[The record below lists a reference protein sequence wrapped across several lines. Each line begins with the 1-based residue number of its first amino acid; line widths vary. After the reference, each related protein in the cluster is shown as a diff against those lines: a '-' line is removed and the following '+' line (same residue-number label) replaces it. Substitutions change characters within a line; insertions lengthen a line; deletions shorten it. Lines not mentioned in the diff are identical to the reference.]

1 MSSHE
6 HLSAIFDRIANG
18 EETAEDIQTMRSLL
32 RSRDGQNVV
41 QVGNNIVNIADGRD
55 FQIGDRIYQGADAE
69 AIREALRSVL
79 QEKQKAQRPRNEKL
93 LLQAVKEEVVSRL
106 NQSLHNA
113 VCINLAKEEQPE
125 QVKCLWSSDIR
136 IGSQP
141 SKPIPDSQTILEV
154 FDREEIAGKLLVLGK
169 PGAGK
174 TTTMVDLAK
183 ALIGRAEQD
192 ADCVIPVLCN
202 LSGWKEDK
210 QSMRDWLVLE
220 VKSKY
225 GIRKDIVAKW
235 VDDAKLLPML
245 DGLDELESVR
255 QELCVQKINEFLHEY
270 HPQYLVVCSRQE
282 EYEKVVRGQW
292 QQDVQQ
298 GSEEVISRQETRLN
312 LNAAIVLK
320 ELTDEQIQT
329 YLEGINERET
339 WNMLQLNA
347 ELLSLVRTPL
357 FLSVIGFISVHKT
370 LSIQEFQNTILT
382 DTQYQYLFD
391 AYWKAAIERDIV
403 TSEMELQGWSSRA
416 YKNKNTPKKHQTRKW
431 LCYLANQLQRQHD
444 TELLTGFLIEKIQPD
459 WLPNKN
465 NRKIYALGV
474 GCLFGFIFS
483 SIIATIIFF
492 IVSHFINI
500 FIGLIVC
507 LILGIFTAIFSGIWA
522 FLTIGQSPKIQPV
535 ENLNMSLGSMAKSLI
550 LGYLIGFITWIIT
563 LVAFPLFKWQP
574 PALGFFMLITPILVS
589 IQEMRGPQ
597 LKITIE
603 PNQGIK
609 KSFYHAICF
618 ASLGSVWLGLSVYLM
633 REQAFVQIIS
643 LLFNKSATPVSAI
656 LSLPDTVVIVI
667 AGMLAGTFFGLTES
681 GTACIQHFILRL
693 ILCCNGYIPWNYARF
708 LDYCKERIFLQ
719 SVGGRYR
726 FIHILLQK
734 HFAEMPLER

>member
-1 MSSHE
+1 MTILDE
-6 HLSAIFDRIANG
+6 LITIIDRILAAG
-18 EETAEDIQTMRSLL
+18 SATESELAELRQVLSKAEQTMQQS
-32 RSRDGQNVV
+32 GKY
-41 QVGNNIVNIADGRD
+41 IVNIQQGEDIH
-55 FQIGDRIYQGADAE
+55 IGDRTYQGADAE

-113 VCINLAKEEQPE
+113 VCINLAKEEQPD

-154 FDREEIAGKLLVLGK
+154 FDREEITGKLLVLGK

-192 ADCVIPVLCN
+192 VDCVIPVLCN

-255 QELCVQKINEFLHEY
+255 QELCVRRINEFLQSEC
-270 HPQYLVVCSRQE
+270 HPQYLVVCSRKE

-292 QQDVQQ
+292 QQNVQQ
-298 GSEEVISRQETRLN
+298 ESEENLFQQDKRLN
-312 LNAAIVLK
+312 LNNALVLK
-320 ELTDEQIQT
+320 ELTNEQIQM
-329 YLEGINERET
+329 YLEYLNKIEI
-339 WNMLQLNA
+339 WNMLQLDS
-347 ELLSLVRTPL
+347 ELLSLVRKPL
-357 FLSVIGFISVHKT
+357 FLSLIGFIATHKT
-370 LSIQEFQNTILT
+370 LSIQEFQNRTSINA
-382 DTQYQYLFD
+382 QHQYLFD
-391 AYWKAAIERDIV
+391 AYWKAAIKRDIV
-403 TSEMELQGWSSRA
+403 TPQMYLQGWSSRA
-416 YKNKNTPKKHQTRKW
+416 YEKKNNPNAHQTRKW
-431 LCYLANQLQRQHD
+431 LVYLANQLQRQHE
-444 TELLTGFLIEKIQPD
+444 TEFLIEKIQPD
-459 WLPNKN
+459 WLPNKDN
-465 NRKIYALGV
+465 KKIYALGV
-474 GCLFGFIFS
+474 GSLFGFIVG
-483 SIIATIIFF
+483 SIGATIVF
-492 IVSHFINI
+492 IIISHFTNI
-500 FIGLIVC
+500 FVGQIVGLSIGL
-507 LILGIFTAIFSGIWA
+507 FMAIFSGLWA
-522 FLTIGQSPKIQPV
+522 CFTIGQSKTIEPV
-535 ENLNMSLGSMAKSLI
+535 ETLNISLWSLAKSLMI
-550 LGYLIGFITWIIT
+550 GCLIGFISWIIT
-563 LVAFPLFKWQP
+563 LVTFPLLNWKP
-574 PALGFFMLITPILVS
+574 PDLVFFMVIAPILIS
-589 IQEMRGPQ
+589 ILEMSGPQ
-597 LKITIE
+597 LKIRIE

-609 KSFYHAICF
+609 KSFYNAIYF
-618 ASLGSVWLGLSVYLM
+618 ASLGSIWLGLSAYLM
-633 REQAFVQIIS
+633 REQIFVLIIS
-643 LLFNKSATPVSAI
+643 LLFNKSATPTSAI